1 MSDKRLAAV
10 ERGLNGM
17 ERKVLEV
24 VPMQEPWD
32 AKTIQKELH
41 RLGRPLDIKQLA
53 GCLRSLR
60 DAGLT
65 KLNANGE
72 YIRVAIERPR
82 VAKEPFPT
90 KPSIPAQPERAT
102 MTLKETKAPAL
113 PAATP
118 EPLAASKVDLMAMLA
133 KRAAVLRKEAD
144 ALDELALAI
153 GEREQQHE
161 KELARFNQLRELLK
175 GI

>member
-1 MSDKRLAAV
+1 MSAQRLAAV

-24 VPMQEPWD
+24 VPMQESWN
-32 AKTIQKELH
+32 AKAIQGELH
-41 RLGRPLDIKQLA
+41 RLGKPLEIKQLA

-60 DAGLT
+60 DVGLI
-65 KLNANGE
+65 KLNADGE
-72 YIRVAIERPR
+72 YIRVAVERPLA
-82 VAKEPFPT
+82 VKAPFPGLA
-90 KPSIPAQPERAT
+90 PVQAQPERET
-102 MTLKETKAPAL
+102 MTLKAAPATCAD
-113 PAATP
+113 PS
-118 EPLAASKVDLMAMLA
+118 LAAAKVDFMAVLA
-133 KRAAVLRKEAD
+133 KKAARLRLEAD

-161 KELARFNQLRELLK
+161 AEVATLKQLRELLK

>member
-1 MSDKRLAAV
+1 
-10 ERGLNGM
+10 
-17 ERKVLEV
+17 
-24 VPMQEPWD
+24 
-32 AKTIQKELH
+32 
-41 RLGRPLDIKQLA
+41 
-53 GCLRSLR
+53 
-60 DAGLT
+60 
-65 KLNANGE
+65 
-72 YIRVAIERPR
+72 
-82 VAKEPFPT
+82 
-90 KPSIPAQPERAT
+90 

>member
-1 MSDKRLAAV
+1 MSAQRLAAV

-24 VPMQEPWD
+24 MPMQESWN
-32 AKTIQKELH
+32 AKAIQGELH
-41 RLGRPLDIKQLA
+41 RLGKPLEIKQLA

-60 DAGLT
+60 DVGLI
-65 KLNANGE
+65 KLNADGE
-72 YIRVAIERPR
+72 YIRVAVERPLA
-82 VAKEPFPT
+82 VKAAFPGLA
-90 KPSIPAQPERAT
+90 PVQAQPERET
-102 MTLKETKAPAL
+102 MTSKAAPA
-113 PAATP
+113 ACA
-118 EPLAASKVDLMAMLA
+118 EPSLAAAKVDFMAVLA
-133 KRAAVLRKEAD
+133 KKAARLRLEAD

-161 KELARFNQLRELLK
+161 AEVATLKQLRELLK